1 MDPHE
6 TNNQQTH
13 KFSRF
18 GASIWISVGALVV
31 SVAVGSFTAWNE
43 TNKGETT
50 TRQSLTNILEQIMDI
65 EREVAEFQALSSR
78 NERTNFSLPFSF
90 MNRTVLLL
98 RQAEELYKKLG
109 EKTTAEDAAMIAVAY
124 AWIGDFENAK
134 SHMEACLAKAKT
146 RIIRASALRSLAN
159 FAFTR
164 GDHSR
169 ATEFYDKALDEIGKP
184 KNDMEIDF
192 TMATNLFKVHQ
203 AIARNDYDR
212 AATFLKELAD
222 NYQDLRCTQARG
234 QWLEKIYDIER
245 MLISHMGGNIA
256 ALPRDDGKAK
266 CIYDPLRSDFV
277 KSAKSLS
284 PYMGAYTFQN
294 LRLRVFMWDDDT
306 LSIAMSGQPYYI
318 LKAQEDEGHFEVLGL
333 SGSTAIF
340 HQGSTGDALG
350 LELIQPG
357 GRSLWSRSR

>member
-13 KFSRF
+13 KSSYFDARMF
-18 GASIWISVGALVV
+18 ISALALVV
-31 SVAVGSFTAWNE
+31 SCGALGFTAWNE
-43 TNKGETT
+43 TKKEATT
-50 TRQSLTNILEQIMDI
+50 TRQSLTNILEQIMGID
-65 EREVAEFQALSSR
+65 REVAEFQALSSR
-78 NERTNFSLPFSF
+78 NEQTNFSLPFSF

-109 EKTTAEDAAMIAVAY
+109 EKTTAEDAAIIAVAY
-124 AWIGDFENAK
+124 ASVGDFENAK

-146 RIIRASALRSLAN
+146 RIMRASALRSLAT
-159 FAFTR
+159 FAIAQ
-164 GDHSR
+164 GDHSL

-203 AIARNDYDR
+203 AIARNDYDG
-212 AATFLKELAD
+212 AATSLAALVVKA
-222 NYQDLRCTQARG
+222 QDLQCTPVRR
-234 QWLEKIYDIER
+234 QWFERIYDMAL
-245 MLISHMGGNIA
+245 MLTPHSEVDISTLLKA
-256 ALPRDDGKAK
+256 DGKAK

-350 LELIQPG
+350 LELIQPS